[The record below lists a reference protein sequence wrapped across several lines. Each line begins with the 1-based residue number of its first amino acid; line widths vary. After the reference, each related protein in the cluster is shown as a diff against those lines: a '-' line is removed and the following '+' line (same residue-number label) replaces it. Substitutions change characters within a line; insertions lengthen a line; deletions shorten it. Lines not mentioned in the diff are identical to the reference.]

1 MDKALN
7 LCVIAVSAIW
17 FALRLMAGESHAA
30 TVTFG
35 AAKDNS
41 IFQNNASNTSGGSA
55 GMFSGTNGMGSPR
68 CGLIAFDIAGGESGR
83 PASSHVEAFDIAAR
97 GLLHITAHAGEAAG
111 PESIADALAECHAE
125 RLGHG
130 TRLGESPS
138 LRDYVRDRRIGIEIN
153 ITSNVQTRVVTAPSA
168 HPVRDFYDRGL
179 NVTLCT
185 DSWLMCGTTLTN
197 EYLLAHTELGFTRPE
212 IDRMILN
219 GFESAFVE
227 WPIRERLIASAR
239 RELAAL

>member
-1 MDKALN
+1 M
-7 LCVIAVSAIW
+7 
-17 FALRLMAGESHAA
+17 
-30 TVTFG
+30 
-35 AAKDNS
+35 
-41 IFQNNASNTSGGSA
+41 
-55 GMFSGTNGMGSPR
+55 R
-68 CGLIAFDIAGGESGR
+68 C
-83 PASSHVEAFDIAAR
+83 
-97 GLLHITAHAGEAAG
+97 T
-111 PESIADALAECHAE
+111 ADAKVTHATPQHTPLH
-125 RLGHG
+125 RGA
-130 TRLGESPS
+130 RRRSRS
-138 LRDYVRDRRIGIEIN
+138 LLQVGRGSRRRYRCADGDRRILIEIN
-153 ITSNVQTRVVTAPSA
+153 ITSNVQTRVVPAPSA